1 MQFPLDILLPIA
13 GAFIVLVRLFLQ
25 LHLSSF
31 SLTHNPQNRLPSCW
45 ARSITV
51 PPSDSVTELASSDG
65 FEAAVTRT
73 VEAAAVSMDHVQRR
87 REVSCQTDFTDFNVL
102 HMPCDVD
109 LPNLSKYIETLP
121 NQCICAYNTRFQS
134 AEEYRTFKILQL
146 ESFFFGQYSERFKRF
161 EMDPHQF
168 DY

>member
-13 GAFIVLVRLFLQ
+13 GAFIVL
-25 LHLSSF
+25 
-31 SLTHNPQNRLPSCW
+31 NRLPSCW
-45 ARSITV
+45 ARSITA

-65 FEAAVTRT
+65 LRLEAAT
-73 VEAAAVSMDHVQRR
+73 VSMDHVQRR

-121 NQCICAYNTRFQS
+121 NQCICAYNTRFHS